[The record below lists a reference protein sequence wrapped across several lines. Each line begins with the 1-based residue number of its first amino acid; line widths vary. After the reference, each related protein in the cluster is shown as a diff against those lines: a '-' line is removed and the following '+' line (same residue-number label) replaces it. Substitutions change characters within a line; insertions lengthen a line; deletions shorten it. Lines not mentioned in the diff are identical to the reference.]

1 MLDSFNNYLQYIYTG
16 HKYAYALLVLLS
28 TTVMGV
34 GMEALIRIVGAKT
47 RT

>member
-1 MLDSFNNYLQYIYTG
+1 MFDDLNTYLKYVYTG

-28 TTVMGV
+28 TTVLGV
-34 GMEALIRIVGAKT
+34 GMEAITQIISART